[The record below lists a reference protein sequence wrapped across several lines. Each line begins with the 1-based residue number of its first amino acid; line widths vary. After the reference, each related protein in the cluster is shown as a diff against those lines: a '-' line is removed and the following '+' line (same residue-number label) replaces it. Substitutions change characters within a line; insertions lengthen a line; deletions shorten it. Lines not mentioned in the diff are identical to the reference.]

1 MAAVCYLI
9 AYRIIIIN
17 DYSSSFRRY
26 YMEVITAADPSAASS
41 PEVAVISP
49 PQASSFSPPQASSFN
64 DKLTAYLELTK
75 PRITSLVVLSAL
87 AGFALGSHSSIDWI
101 RLLHTTFGVAL
112 LSGGINALNQYWER
126 DLDALMRRTKLRP
139 LPAGSLTASSALIFG
154 VAASLIGEAYLAWFI
169 NPLTAFWGFVA
180 LASYLFLYT
189 PLKTRTHWCTF
200 IGAFPGALPPLL
212 GWTAARNEVG
222 VEAIALFGIMFLWQF
237 PHFHAIAT
245 MCREDYA
252 RAGIRMLPVIDPGG
266 RSTARQIVGYT
277 IALVP
282 VSLLPTFLHFSGWIY
297 LAGAAVLG
305 AWFLHASVAAA
316 KQPTLEQSR
325 RLLRVSVIYLPLLLG
340 LMTLNK

>member
-1 MAAVCYLI
+1 
-9 AYRIIIIN
+9 
-17 DYSSSFRRY
+17 
-26 YMEVITAADPSAASS
+26 MEVITAADPSAAPS
-41 PEVAVISP
+41 PEVAVKSP
-49 PQASSFSPPQASSFN
+49 PRALSLNERLAACF
-64 DKLTAYLELTK
+64 ELTK

-87 AGFALGSHSSIDWI
+87 AGFALGSPAPIDWA
-101 RLLHTTFGVAL
+101 LFLHTALGVAL

-139 LPAGSLTASSALIFG
+139 LPAGKLSTGVALAFG
-154 VAASLIGEAYLAWFI
+154 VAVSLVAEAYLAWFL
-169 NPLTAFWGFVA
+169 NPLTAFWGLVA

-212 GWTAARNEVG
+212 GWAAARNEVG
-222 VEAIALFGIMFLWQF
+222 IEAAALFGIMFLWQF

-252 RAGIRMLPVIDPGG
+252 RAGIRMLPVIEPDGK
-266 RSTARQIVGYT
+266 RTARQIVGYT
-277 IALVP
+277 AALIP
-282 VSLLPTFLHFSGWIY
+282 VSLLPTFLQFSGRIY

-305 AWFLHASVAAA
+305 GWFLHAGVAAA
-316 KQPTLEQSR
+316 RQSTGEQAR
-325 RLLRVSVIYLPLLLG
+325 RLLKVSVIYLPLLLG